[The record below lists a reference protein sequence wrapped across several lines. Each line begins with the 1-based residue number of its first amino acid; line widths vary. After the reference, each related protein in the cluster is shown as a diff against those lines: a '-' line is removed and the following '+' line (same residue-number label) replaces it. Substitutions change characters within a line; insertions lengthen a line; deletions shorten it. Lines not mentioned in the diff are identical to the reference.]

1 MAMLHKELELSAL
14 NYLNTL
20 TDKDFAAYASTFP
33 DKVIAAMHLKL
44 KKGALHKDLGVPE
57 GKKLTSE
64 ELNKGLHSKNPLTRK
79 RARFAKTMR
88 KWKHHS
94 NEEVAYGHPLAK
106 VFVGEMQI
114 GDVTTFRGRF
124 IFNPSWDAGPN
135 IPVRFFANN
144 PEEMKMML
152 AQRGLRVESASI
164 NIEIAASQFWNSLNP
179 AEKKAYLKAHPHSK
193 YGATKPAPP
202 ATKSPTSSNT
212 SIKQHLEKEGFQ
224 SKDGV
229 WSHPVSKNKIVRTPS
244 KTHKHHFT
252 VTHKNGEVTRH
263 KTNSD
268 EALKKMI
275 TNLAKKP
282 DTSGISKALSENKG
296 SLHEYFGKQPGE
308 KLTLSELEKLAN
320 SDHPLA
326 RRARLVFNI
335 KRAKKRGPITWE
347 AQR

>member
-1 MAMLHKELELSAL
+1 MNMLHELELSAIK
-14 NYLNTL
+14 YLNNL
-20 TDKDFAAYASTFP
+20 TDKELAAYASSNP
-33 DKVIAAMHLKL
+33 NELIAAMHLKL

-57 GKKLTSE
+57 GKKLT
-64 ELNKGLHSKNPLTRK
+64 LNDISRGEHSKSPLTRK
-79 RARFAKTMR
+79 RARLAKSMR

-94 NEEVAYGHPLAK
+94 SEEVAYGHPLAK
-106 VFVGEMQI
+106 VFAGEMQI
-114 GDVTTFRGRF
+114 GDVTTFRGQF

-152 AQRGLRVESASI
+152 AQRGLRVESASSV
-164 NIEIAASQFWNSLNP
+164 EIAASKFWESLNP

-193 YGATKPAPP
+193 YGINKP
-202 ATKSPTSSNT
+202 KTSTTPSNT
-212 SIKQHLEKEGFQ
+212 SIRQHLEQEGFQ

-244 KTHKHHFT
+244 TTHKHQFT

-263 KTNSD
+263 KTDSD
-268 EALKKMI
+268 EALKKLI
-275 TNLAKKP
+275 THLAKKP
-282 DTSGISKALSENKG
+282 DTSGIGKALSKDKG

-308 KLTLSELEKLAN
+308 KLTLAELKKLAESN
-320 SDHPLA
+320 HPLA
-326 RRARLVFNI
+326 RRARLVYNV
-335 KRAKKRGPITWE
+335 KRAKQRGPIDYE